1 MIQLTTPIKI
11 NNLELKNRLVMPP
24 MATAKSDQFGKVSSD
39 LIKYYAEKS
48 RDRSIGLIITE
59 HSYISP
65 EGKATQGQLSIAHDT
80 DIEGLRQLVDCIHA
94 NETKVIAQINHAG
107 GAAKTKI
114 TEQEVLAPS
123 VLINPRFK
131 DESELPRAM
140 LISDIKKVISDFAA
154 AALRAKEAGFDGVEI
169 HSAHGYLLNQFYSPL
184 LNQRN
189 DQYNGQTLAGRIK
202 LHLQVIAA
210 VREAVGE
217 DYPIA
222 LRLGASDYMP
232 GGTTIEDSILAAQSF
247 EKAGVDLL
255 DISGGIC
262 GYNVPDLHGQGFFS
276 DLTEKIKAYISV
288 PVLLTGGITDGFAA
302 NDLISSGRADLVG
315 VGRAI
320 LKDSA
325 WAKKAIE
332 AIVDF
337 LG

>member
-1 MIQLTTPIKI
+1 M
-11 NNLELKNRLVMPP
+11 
-24 MATAKSDQFGKVSSD
+24 
-39 LIKYYAEKS
+39 
-48 RDRSIGLIITE
+48 
-59 HSYISP
+59 
-65 EGKATQGQLSIAHDT
+65 SIAQDT
-80 DIEGLRQLVDCIHA
+80 DIEGLRELVACIHA

-140 LISDIKKVISDFAA
+140 LISDIEKVISDFAA

-276 DLTEKIKAYISV
+276 DLTEKIKAYVSV
-288 PVLLTGGITDGFAA
+288 PVLLTGGITDGLAA
-302 NDLISSGRADLVG
+302 NDLISSGKADLVG